1 MASALMGIPQDREDA
16 MRWTAGDRS
25 NIEDAR
31 GRSGFRM
38 AGGAV
43 PIGLGGFVLLA
54 LLSWATGTNFLSL
67 LSPTSGDDS
76 SANVGRAAPVS
87 SSPAE
92 EREVEFVD
100 AVMRDVQATW
110 AQTLPQRYQP
120 TRVVLFRDGINSAC
134 GMAEAATGPFYCPQD
149 QRVYLDLGFFE
160 ELKSRFG
167 APGEF
172 ARAYVIA
179 HEVGHHVQRLTG
191 IERQVRAAQEN
202 NPSAVNPLSVELELQ
217 ADCFAGVW
225 GHAASQPGRAAKG
238 QVELERGDV
247 EEGLRAAAAIGDDRL
262 QRMSTGR
269 VMPDRFTH
277 GTSAQRVEWFR
288 RGLTSGS
295 VDACDTFAHGVAQ

>member
-1 MASALMGIPQDREDA
+1 LIDDWVEDT

-31 GRSGFRM
+31 GGGGF
-38 AGGAV
+38 GGRAV

-67 LSPTSGDDS
+67 LNPASDSGS
-76 SANVGRAAPVS
+76 STTVGRSAPVS

-92 EREVEFVD
+92 EREVDFVD
-100 AVMRDVQATW
+100 AVTKDVQSTW
-110 AQTLPQRYQP
+110 ETVLPNEYQP
-120 TRVVLFRDGINSAC
+120 TRVVLFRDAIGSAC
-134 GMAEAATGPFYCPQD
+134 GMAESATGPFYCPQD
-149 QRVYLDLGFFE
+149 GRVYLDLGFFQ
-160 ELKSRFG
+160 ELSERFG
-167 APGEF
+167 APGDF

-191 IERQVRAAQEN
+191 IERQVRAAQQN
-202 NPSAVNPLSVELELQ
+202 NPSAANALSVRLELQ

-238 QVELERGDV
+238 EVELESGDV
-247 EEGLRAAAAIGDDRL
+247 EAGLRAAAAIGDDRL

-277 GTSAQRVEWFR
+277 GTSEQRVEWFR
-288 RGLTSGS
+288 RGLTSGRP
-295 VDACDTFAHGVAQ
+295 DACNTFGNGATR